1 MVSTPVRFWA
11 RPAAAVSGGAVM
23 VCFVGAWHS
32 PISTDLAYAASLHPM
47 SSATAPASTAS
58 ASTARVQLVANLTAL
73 PSAWPSAWPAVGGL
87 GGGPGGGPG
96 GGSDG
101 SAGDA
106 VAPSPSRH
114 QSNGGSGSGGSG
126 GSDSDG
132 VSASR
137 GSGPVGA
144 AFNTVGR
151 WLGLSDDDS
160 ASSGDSAERDQPAR
174 GPRTDRAGA
183 ASDQDSTA
191 GAPKGVKPAASS
203 DGASEDESS
212 TASSGSGVGDMIH
225 SVISGVGRLIGGLF
239 GR

>member
-32 PISTDLAYAASLHPM
+32 PISTDLAHAAGLHPT
-47 SSATAPASTAS
+47 SSATAV
-58 ASTARVQLVANLTAL
+58 ASTARVQLVANLMAL
-73 PSAWPSAWPAVGGL
+73 PSAWPAAGGL

-132 VSASR
+132 SASR

-144 AFNTVGR
+144 AFKTVGR

-160 ASSGDSAERDQPAR
+160 ASSGDSAERDHPAR
-174 GPRTDRAGA
+174 GPRTDRASA
-183 ASDQDSTA
+183 ASDQDSSA
-191 GAPKGVKPAASS
+191 GAPKRVKPAASS
-203 DGASEDESS
+203 DGAGEDESS

>member
-11 RPAAAVSGGAVM
+11 RPATAVSGGAVM

-32 PISTDLAYAASLHPM
+32 PISTDLAHAAGLHST
-47 SSATAPASTAS
+47 SSTTVM
-58 ASTARVQLVANLTAL
+58 ASTARVHLVVNLTTLPSAL
-73 PSAWPSAWPAVGGL
+73 PSAWPAAGGL

-106 VAPSPSRH
+106 VAPSPTRH
-114 QSNGGSGSGGSG
+114 QSDGGSGSGASG

-132 VSASR
+132 ASASR

-144 AFNTVGR
+144 AFKTVGR

-160 ASSGDSAERDQPAR
+160 ASTGDSAEPDHPAR
-174 GPRTDRAGA
+174 GPRTDRATA

-191 GAPKGVKPAASS
+191 GAPKPDKPAASS

>member
-32 PISTDLAYAASLHPM
+32 PISTDLAHAASLHST
-47 SSATAPASTAS
+47 SSATAG

-73 PSAWPSAWPAVGGL
+73 PAAGGL

-106 VAPSPSRH
+106 VAPSPTRH
-114 QSNGGSGSGGSG
+114 QSDGGSGSGASG
-126 GSDSDG
+126 GADSDG
-132 VSASR
+132 ASASR

-144 AFNTVGR
+144 AFKTVGR

-160 ASSGDSAERDQPAR
+160 ASTGDSAEPDHPAR
-174 GPRTDRAGA
+174 GPRTDRATA

-191 GAPKGVKPAASS
+191 GAPKPDKPAASS